1 MNIFYYQAE
10 DNNRL
15 LVGVTGGIASGKTTV
30 ANMLKDLG
38 APMIDFDVLARQV
51 VEPGKPAWKDIVAYF
66 GKQVLSD
73 DQTLDRKKLSNIVF
87 NDVEKRK
94 KLESLTHPKIY
105 ELFVKQ
111 VNKISKKHPD
121 AIIQAVIPLLI
132 ESGLQH
138 LFHKTILVY
147 IPAKCQIDRLAKRD
161 KTSKKDAANILKAQ
175 LPIDEKRGHADF
187 IINNEG
193 LIDTTRQQVDAL
205 WQVLKKIQ
213 RKRAGSQKG

>member
-1 MNIFYYQAE
+1 MTVFQTD

-51 VEPGKPAWKDIVAYF
+51 VEPGKPALKDIVAYF

-73 DQTLDRKKLSNIVF
+73 DETLDRKKLSNIVF
-87 NDVEKRK
+87 NDIEKRK

-111 VNKISKKHPD
+111 VNQISKKYPD
-121 AIIQAVIPLLI
+121 PIIQAVIPLLI
-132 ESGLQH
+132 ESGLKH

-161 KTSKKDAANILKAQ
+161 KISKKEAANILKAQ
-175 LPIDEKRGHADF
+175 LPIDAKCEHADF

-193 LIDTTRQQVDAL
+193 FIEATKQQVDVL
-205 WQVLKKIQ
+205 WQTLKKIQ
-213 RKRAGSQKG
+213 TKRAYSQKS